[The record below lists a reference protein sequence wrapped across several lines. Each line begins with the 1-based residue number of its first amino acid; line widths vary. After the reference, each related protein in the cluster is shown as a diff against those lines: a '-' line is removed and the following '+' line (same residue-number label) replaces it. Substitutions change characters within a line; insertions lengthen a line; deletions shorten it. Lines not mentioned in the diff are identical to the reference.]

1 MTATTA
7 VWIIV
12 AVVLVAAVAA
22 VIAWRVRAARALR
35 DTGAGELVRECSNCG
50 HYLPTGAIACPTC
63 GSDMSM
69 FIA

>member
-1 MTATTA
+1 MW
-7 VWIIV
+7 WIA

-22 VIAWRVRAARALR
+22 ILLWRIRAARGRRA
-35 DTGAGELVRECSNCG
+35 TGAGELVRECSNCG
-50 HYLPTGAIACPTC
+50 HYLQTGAVACPKC